1 LSNRTAATLC
11 AAHPGREAHTQASV
25 ASKAKAMHSFR
36 GSPGTGVSW
45 IVFLCRL
52 TALRMVRV
60 YGDTTLWRQKAGL
73 MHRGKVKLRHPKSQV
88 RGWL

>member
-1 LSNRTAATLC
+1 MSAMRAAR
-11 AAHPGREAHTQASV
+11 PGMEAHTQASV

-45 IVFLCRL
+45 IVFLCKL

-60 YGDTTLWRQKAGL
+60 CTAQPR
-73 MHRGKVKLRHPKSQV
+73 MN
-88 RGWL
+88 